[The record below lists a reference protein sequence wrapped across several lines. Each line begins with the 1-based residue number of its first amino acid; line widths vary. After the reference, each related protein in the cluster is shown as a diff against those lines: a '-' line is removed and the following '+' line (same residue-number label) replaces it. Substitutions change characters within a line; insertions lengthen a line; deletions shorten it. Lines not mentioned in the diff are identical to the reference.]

1 MLDKLDGLN
10 YNLDSLKR
18 RSNALSE
25 KEKALAEKIATG
37 LGKLDE
43 ADRKYV
49 LGYVEGAAAASSK
62 AAEEKQDADAEE
74 AQD

>member
-1 MLDKLDGLN
+1 M
-10 YNLDSLKR
+10 
-18 RSNALSE
+18 SE

-37 LGKLDE
+37 LRKLDE

-49 LGYVEGAAAASSK
+49 LGYVEGAAAAASGK
-62 AAEEKQDADAEE
+62 AAEEKRDADAEE

>member
-1 MLDKLDGLN
+1 M
-10 YNLDSLKR
+10 
-18 RSNALSE
+18 SE

-49 LGYVEGAAAASSK
+49 LGYVEGAAAASGK
-62 AAEEKQDADAEE
+62 AAEEKQDAEREE
-74 AQD
+74 AKEENGCV

>member
-1 MLDKLDGLN
+1 M
-10 YNLDSLKR
+10 
-18 RSNALSE
+18 SE

-49 LGYVEGAAAASSK
+49 LGYVEGAAAASGK
-62 AAEEKQDADAEE
+62 AAEEKQDAGTEE
-74 AQD
+74 APD

>member
-1 MLDKLDGLN
+1 M
-10 YNLDSLKR
+10 
-18 RSNALSE
+18 SE

-37 LGKLDE
+37 LEKLDE

-49 LGYVEGAAAASSK
+49 LGYVEGAAAASGK
-62 AAEEKQDADAEE
+62 AAEEKHDADTEK